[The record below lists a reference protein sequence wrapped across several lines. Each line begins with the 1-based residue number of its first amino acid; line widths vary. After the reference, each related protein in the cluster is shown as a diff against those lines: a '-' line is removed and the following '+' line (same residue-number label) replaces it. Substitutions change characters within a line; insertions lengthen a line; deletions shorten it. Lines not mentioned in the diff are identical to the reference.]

1 VSQPSQAAAFSY
13 PNQRPIR
20 PLLSREHRNRVFVAG
35 ALSNTVLTAGLTIV
49 SLAGILLF
57 IGSGSVSGED
67 ASEIGVV
74 LGVSIVVTVVGFLVY
89 AAVGS
94 VVRWWM
100 AHALRRAA

>member
-20 PLLSREHRNRVFVAG
+20 PPLSREHRNRVFVA
-35 ALSNTVLTAGLTIV
+35 
-49 SLAGILLF
+49 
-57 IGSGSVSGED
+57 GED

-94 VVRWWM
+94 LVWWWM
-100 AHALRRAA
+100 AHALRRVA